1 MAEKTTIVAVRIP
14 ESQVEA
20 VDNWRRSQ
28 RKIPGLAE
36 AVRTLINRGLEQK
49 TGERAA

>member
-14 ESQVEA
+14 ESQIEA
-20 VDNWRRSQ
+20 VDDWRRSQ

-36 AVRTLINRGLEQK
+36 AVRTLINRGLAEQK
-49 TGERAA
+49 SERAA